1 MVEIIG
7 LNNIRMNSMKKSIE
21 LKIRIIG
28 IVNNDL
34 SFFIK
39 DKLVLNM
46 YQEFANLSKKPI
58 LYIYRICLYKSFVM
72 W

>member
-1 MVEIIG
+1 MNMVEIIG

-58 LYIYRICLYKSFVM
+58 LYM
-72 W
+72 

>member
-58 LYIYRICLYKSFVM
+58 LYI
-72 W
+72 

>member
-1 MVEIIG
+1 MNMVEIIG

-58 LYIYRICLYKSFVM
+58 LFLWNLLI
-72 W
+72 

>member
-1 MVEIIG
+1 MNMVEIIG

-58 LYIYRICLYKSFVM
+58 LYI
-72 W
+72 